1 MCRIIRDLE
10 SGIGNAN
17 HGVERATVKL
27 CVVDCV
33 GDCIRLA
40 IPERAVGQN
49 VGDEIEAAMIFARA
63 DFVNVDRGLRWNAGL
78 LKGKLVPDRVEF
90 RMWHFQHITIR
101 RAQAKTAER
110 SFPQSIFQRIRSSSP
125 QTFRD

>member
-49 VGDEIEAAMIFARA
+49 VGDEIDAAMIFARA
-63 DFVNVDRGLRWNAGL
+63 DFVSVHHLHRR
-78 LKGKLVPDRVEF
+78 KLVF
-90 RMWHFQHITIR
+90 RS
-101 RAQAKTAER
+101 QAHSGYWISPSQIKRFWRPLALGND
-110 SFPQSIFQRIRSSSP
+110 SSKQEP
-125 QTFRD
+125 